1 MPQRTVAVGSSQGL
15 HARPATLF
23 VQAATATGLSVTVA
37 AKGKDPV
44 NAGSLLAVM
53 TLGVKHGEEVTIAAE
68 GEGADAAL
76 ESLAEL
82 LASELDA

>member
-1 MPQRTVAVGSSQGL
+1 MPQRTVAVGSAQGL

-23 VQAATATGLSVTVA
+23 VQAATATGLPVTVA
-37 AKGKDPV
+37 AVGKDPV

-82 LASELDA
+82 LASELD